1 MASMADLKTYRV
13 FYTFYG
19 SDRSVVAAEAIP
31 MNEADI
37 YSELLGSL
45 ADDGDFIGLIDD
57 RGTTLQVMYEA
68 DDDAYWVE
76 VPSPQRGG
84 SYGARLSFD
93 ALVDLFKA
101 LPGEF
106 GPESLPLFQF
116 RSWQATS
123 G

>member
-1 MASMADLKTYRV
+1 MADLKTYRV

-19 SDRSVVAAEAIP
+19 SDRSVVPGEAIP

-45 ADDGDFIGLIDD
+45 AEDGDFIGLIDNG
-57 RGTTLQVMYEA
+57 GTTLQVMYDA
-68 DDDAYWVE
+68 ADDAYWVE

-93 ALVDLFKA
+93 AVADLFKA
-101 LPGEF
+101 LPSEF
-106 GPESLPLFQF
+106 GPKSLPLLQFQ
-116 RSWQATS
+116 SWHGTS

>member
-1 MASMADLKTYRV
+1 MADLKTYRV

-19 SDRSVVAAEAIP
+19 SDRSVVADEAIP

-37 YSELLGSL
+37 YSELGSL
-45 ADDGDFIGLIDD
+45 AADGDFIGLIDNW
-57 RGTTLQVMYEA
+57 GTTLQVMYEA

-93 ALVDLFKA
+93 ALADLFKA
-101 LPGEF
+101 LPSEF
-106 GPESLPLFQF
+106 GPESLPLLQF